1 VSRIFPL
8 PFLTAALLLPFA
20 LAACGGD
27 SGDRRAI
34 AITQT
39 DVGCSPDKIDLTT
52 GEKVKFEVK
61 NDGKK
66 DREVEGIDGTKLE
79 EVLVPSGKTRSV
91 NYTAPG
97 SPGTQKVKCYVPG
110 GNTVLIE
117 LNVSAPAN

>member
-1 VSRIFPL
+1 VSRITIPPL
-8 PFLTAALLLPFA
+8 ALGVLFLASIV
-20 LAACGGD
+20 AACGGD
-27 SGDRRAI
+27 DGERRII

-39 DVGCSPDKIDLTT
+39 DDGCTPDMIELTA
-52 GEKVKFEVK
+52 GEKVKFEVT

-79 EVLVPSGKTRSV
+79 EVLVPSGKTRTL

-97 SPGTQKVKCYVPG
+97 SAGTQKVKCYVPG

-117 LNVSAPAN
+117 LNVTAAAN